1 MKRLIPLLILLLLG
15 STIYANNSNSSTNKF
30 GVINGTIKDIKSN
43 KAIEYATV
51 SVFSNDKSKLID
63 GTITNEDGFFE
74 INKLKAGNYYI
85 EVSFIGYEKKIIPNI
100 AIRNYQK
107 LMNLKVIKLDHS
119 TKAIQE
125 VVINSDKGAINYL
138 IDKKVIPVSKQ
149 LSAEGGT
156 AINVLE
162 TAPSVSV
169 DVNGNVSLRG
179 STAFTVLVDGRP
191 SIRSA
196 QEILSQIPTSQIENI
211 EIITNPSAKYEAEGG
226 AGIINIISKKV
237 SFKGAS
243 GFLNLS
249 PGSHENFATTG
260 MFNYKKKKSNFYLGA
275 NYNVKAYSGKR
286 ENFKTLFS
294 EPQSHLDAFGKLDSK
309 DKGYTI
315 SSAYDFEIDSLN
327 LFSITAKIGHS
338 AMDKL
343 DKLTYE
349 KYETK
354 DNISFDNSKESTDDE
369 LNYYETTLTY
379 LRKFNKKGHQLNTF
393 IDYSGKTFDKYITNE
408 NQSETENNTYLTS
421 IEEEV
426 NGISISSDY
435 TLPLAGKSKFEAGYK
450 YLSFD
455 FDRNHSFKENNIIN
469 PSYSLS
475 SDYKKT
481 IQSFYTT
488 YSGKLNKISYQL
500 GLRAEHLD
508 REIRYDGKKFD
519 LNRWDLFPS
528 LHSQMSLDKVSKI
541 SASYSRR
548 INRPSSGLLEGFE
561 IWNDVYNRT
570 IGNPELNPEL
580 TDSFELQYNTKF
592 GKHSF
597 SLASYYK
604 SNEDKIE
611 RIKTVSAI
619 DPNVIITKYENV
631 GKDRSLGLEAFT
643 SISIAKWWRYLM
655 VVDFSHYKIE
665 GDYIDNSGLGSSVKH
680 EFSTSSNNW
689 KIQSVSRFK
698 LTKLTQF
705 ELNMTYKSKKKWAQG
720 EMDDSFLTTMTLK
733 HSFFKRK
740 LSASFIVT
748 DVFNTADLGRSYYN
762 KDYKLINKF
771 DRDAPTFKLSLS
783 YRINNYRSIR
793 RAKGANISS
802 M

>member
-1 MKRLIPLLILLLLG
+1 MKRLIPLLIILLLG
-15 STIYANNSNSSTNKF
+15 TSIFANNSNVTSNKI
-30 GVINGTIKDIKSN
+30 GIICGTIKDQKSD

-51 SVFSNDKSKLID
+51 SVFNKEKSKLID

-74 INKLKAGNYYI
+74 INKLRPGNYYI
-85 EVSFIGYEKKIIPNI
+85 EVSFIGYEKKIIPDI
-100 AIRNYQK
+100 AIRSYQK
-107 LMNLKVIKLDHS
+107 MMNLKVIKLDHS
-119 TKAIQE
+119 TKTIQE
-125 VVINSDKGAINYL
+125 VIINSDKDTINYL
-138 IDKKVIPVSKQ
+138 IDKKVIPVSNQ

-191 SIRSA
+191 SVRSA

-211 EIITNPSAKYEAEGG
+211 EIITNPSAKYDSEGG

-249 PGSHENFATTG
+249 PGSHDNFASTG
-260 MFNYKKKKSNFYLGA
+260 MFNFKKKKSNFYLGA
-275 NYNVKAYSGKR
+275 NYNVKAYSGNR
-286 ENFKTLFS
+286 ENFKTIFS

-309 DKGYTI
+309 DKSYSI

-327 LFSITAKIGHS
+327 LFSITAKTGQYKT
-338 AMDKL
+338 DKL
-343 DKLTYE
+343 DKLVYE

-354 DNISFDNSKESTDDE
+354 DNISIDNSKEATQNE
-369 LNYYETTLTY
+369 TNYYESTLTY
-379 LRKFNKKGHQLNTF
+379 LRKFNKKGHQLNTY
-393 IDYSGKTFDKYITNE
+393 IDYSGRTYEITIDSE
-408 NQSETENNTYLTS
+408 NQSLSENNNYLS
-421 IEEEV
+421 FIEEDAK
-426 NGISISSDY
+426 GIVIKSDY
-435 TLPLAGKSKFEAGYK
+435 TLPLAGKSKFEAGYE
-450 YLSFD
+450 YFSFD
-455 FDRNHSFKENNIIN
+455 FDRNRSFKENNIIN

-481 IQSFYTT
+481 IHSLYTT

-508 REIRYDGKKFD
+508 REIKYDGSISD
-519 LNRWDLFPS
+519 LNRWDFFPS
-528 LHSQMSLDKVSKI
+528 LHSQISIDKVSKL

-548 INRPSSGLLEGFE
+548 INRPKNYQLEAFE

-580 TDSFELQYNTKF
+580 VNSFELQYNTKF

-597 SLASYYK
+597 SLASYYR
-604 SNEDKIE
+604 SNKDKIE

-619 DPNVIITKYENV
+619 APDVIITKYENV
-631 GKDRSLGLEAFT
+631 GTDHSFGLEAFT
-643 SISIAKWWRYLM
+643 NISIAKWWRYLM
-655 VVDFSHYKIE
+655 SVDFSHYKIE
-665 GDYIDNSGLGSSVKH
+665 GDYTNSSDIGSSEKH

-689 KIQSVSRFK
+689 KIISVSRFK

-720 EMDDSFLTTMTLK
+720 EIDDSFLTTMTLK

-748 DVFNTADLGRSYYN
+748 DVFNTADLSRSYYN
-762 KDYKLINKF
+762 EDYKLVNKF
-771 DRDAPTFKLSLS
+771 DRNAPTFKLSLS

-793 RAKGANISS
+793 RAKGANIGS